1 MAKMFQIRP
10 VIIFLL
16 TDIVEDVTLEIALK
30 KAYLKRLPG
39 NRKDVRFFI
48 KNNKIMRIIDQKY
61 AKNYLIQYDIFVK

>member
-16 TDIVEDVTLEIALK
+16 TDIVEGVTLEIVLK
-30 KAYLKRLPG
+30 KACLKRLPG